1 MNKAIHVM
9 LNGERDWVVRENA
22 GRELGHYP
30 TRAEAEAVG
39 NKLARK
45 RGVELVVQEASGKL
59 RRSRP
64 RKGWFAR
71 VFGR

>member
-1 MNKAIHVM
+1 VSKAIHVL
-9 LNGERDWVVRENA
+9 LNGEHDWVVRENA

-39 NKLARK
+39 DKLARK
-45 RGVELVVQEASGKL
+45 RGVELVVQEASGKV

-64 RKGWFAR
+64 RKGCSLVR
-71 VFGR
+71 TLK